1 MWPRPPLGAKS
12 PNVAVIVLDDIG
24 FGHLGCYGSS
34 ISTPNIDRLC
44 KNGLQYTNFQTAAL
58 CSPTRGAL
66 LTGRNHH
73 SIGLGIITEGATG
86 FPGYNGQM
94 PKEAATVAEV
104 LKQRGYSTMALG
116 KWHNTPTP
124 ESSASGP
131 FDRWPLGMGFER
143 FYGFLGAETNQW
155 MPDLVLD
162 NHRIPPPH
170 GVPGYHFSE
179 DLVNKTNA
187 WIGQQQGVT
196 SDKPFFLWMAFGA
209 AHSPHHA
216 PAALI
221 EKYKGKFDHGWDE
234 ERSRVF
240 ENQKRMGVIPS
251 NTVLTARDA
260 SVPAWQNVTERQ
272 RIVYSR
278 MQEIFAAFVEHTDA
292 QVGAFIDHLE
302 HLGVLDETLI
312 VLVSDNGASQE
323 GGPNGLSNENRY
335 FNGLPES
342 IDELYECLDE
352 LGGPS
357 TYGHYPWGW
366 AGVGNTPFQRYKQ
379 NVHAGGVTVP
389 MVMHWPN
396 GIKTPGVRRQFHYAT
411 DLVPT
416 LLDVLHM
423 EMPKEVNGVSQMPL
437 EGVSMLYSFE
447 DESAPT
453 RKDIQYFE
461 IIGCRALWKDG
472 WKAVTYHQPQ
482 SGGNFNDDTW
492 ELYHVDEDVSEA
504 HNLAEEF
511 PEKLQELVQLWWVE
525 AGSHNVLP
533 LDDRTYERA
542 RVRKPRVATVKPVY
556 TYYPDS
562 EDMPFATTPYTI
574 DRSHTIECEVSLTH
588 SSEGTLYSMGDL
600 FGGYTLLIKDGFF
613 IYHHNVANKYHWQL
627 RSEDRVLPEGDSLV
641 PVRLKFDFERTAKNK
656 GTGRLYLDDSLVG
669 EMAFPV
675 LTPFSFGLKTAGRVG
690 RFGGT
695 SVDPA
700 LAAPFPFTNG
710 VIRAVHVSTEDTLA
724 MRQLHLDT

>member
-1 MWPRPPLGAKS
+1 MWPRPPQGGAS

-34 ISTPNIDRLC
+34 IETPNIDRLC
-44 KNGLQYTNFQTAAL
+44 NNGLQYTNFQTAAL

-73 SIGLGIITEGATG
+73 SIGLGIITEGSTG

-94 PKEAATVAEV
+94 PKEAATIAEV
-104 LKQRGYSTMALG
+104 LKQEGYSTMALG

-124 ESSASGP
+124 ETSASGP
-131 FDRWPLGMGFER
+131 FDRWPLGMGFEK

-155 MPDLVLD
+155 MPDLVSD

-179 DLVNKTNA
+179 DLVNKTNS
-187 WIGQQQGVT
+187 WIAQQQGVT

-216 PAALI
+216 PKSYI
-221 EKYKGKFDHGWDE
+221 EKYKGRFDHGWDE
-234 ERSRVF
+234 ERERVLQR
-240 ENQKRMGVIPS
+240 QKDIGVVPDS
-251 NTVLTARDA
+251 TVLTERDSA
-260 SVPAWQNVTERQ
+260 VPAWQNVTERQ
-272 RIVYSR
+272 KIVYSR
-278 MQEIFAAFVEHTDA
+278 MQEIFAGFVEHTDA
-292 QVGAFIDHLE
+292 QIGAFLDNLE
-302 HLGVLDETLI
+302 ELGVLDETMI

-342 IDELYECLDE
+342 IDELHACMED
-352 LGGPS
+352 LGGPN

-366 AGVGNTPFQRYKQ
+366 ASVGNTPFQRYKQ

-389 MVMHWPN
+389 MIVHWPN
-396 GIKTPGVRRQFHYAT
+396 GVSQPGIRNQFHYAT

-416 LLDVLHM
+416 LLEALEV
-423 EMPKEVNGVSQMPL
+423 EMPKEVNGATQMPL
-437 EGVSMLYSFE
+437 EGVSMLYSFSQP
-447 DESAPT
+447 DEPT
-453 RKDIQYFE
+453 HKDIQYFE
-461 IIGCRALWKDG
+461 IIGCRGLWKDG

-482 SGGNFNDDTW
+482 SGGNFHEDKW
-492 ELYHVDEDVSEA
+492 ELYHVDEDVAEA

-511 PEKLQELVQLWWVE
+511 PDKLQELVELWWVE
-525 AGSHNVLP
+525 AGKHNVLP

-542 RVRKPRVATVKPVY
+542 RVRKPRIATVKPVF

-574 DRSHTIECEVSLTH
+574 DRSHTIDAVVTLT
-588 SSEGTLYSMGDL
+588 SESEGVLYSMGDL
-600 FGGYTLLIKDGFF
+600 FGGYALYIKDGHFV
-613 IYHHNVANKYHWQL
+613 YHHNVANKFHWDL
-627 RSEDRVLPEGDSLV
+627 LSAGKVTPPDGESVDVT
-641 PVRLKFDFERTAKNK
+641 LKFDFERTEKNK
-656 GTGRLYLDDSLVG
+656 GIGRLYLDDVLVG
-669 EMAFPV
+669 ERAFPV
-675 LTPFSFGLKTAGRVG
+675 LTPFTFGLKTAGRVG

-695 SVDPA
+695 SVEPS
-700 LAAPFPFTNG
+700 LAAPFTFSG
-710 VIRAVHVSTEDTLA
+710 GRIRAVHVSTEDTLA
-724 MRQLHLDT
+724 LRQLHLET